1 MNTVLFNTIIH
12 LKPKQ
17 IIYRIYRKLIKTRI
31 SQVVYYKQR
40 ACTKQLINF
49 PIKKTTFILDEISK
63 PTDWN
68 RVDRPKLYLYQ
79 LHYFDFIHTFSK
91 NKARHLFY
99 QWIDENP
106 IGMGNG
112 WEPYPISQRIINWVK
127 WLIQNDEQDKKILTS
142 LYLQSR
148 YLFKNIE
155 YHLLGNHL
163 FANAIALMFSG
174 LFFCD
179 EESQKWLKKGEEIF
193 LHEIEEQILKDGGHF
208 ERSPMYHAKM
218 LGDILDL
225 YNILNIFS
233 SSLCQRSRLAL
244 SFAAPNMNDYLS
256 SMTFPDGEVAYF
268 NDSVSGF
275 YFNEADLKEYAAS
288 LFPLPLAGKDRGVG
302 SAYYP
307 DTGFARLQKKHVI
320 LLADIGSVG
329 PSYIPGHAHAE
340 SLSFEMAYDGQR
352 VLVNTGVTT
361 YEENQ
366 KRLDERSTQAHNCLV
381 LDGKNSSQI
390 WKSFRVGKRAKVI
403 ERSVDLNNQCI
414 TAAHDGYKKIIHERK
429 WQLTE
434 NYLIIQDKLS
444 GQGEHLVELYFHFHP
459 DVTIKLSDKKVI
471 INFHDTA
478 LTMGLDAVLQAE
490 IISTYYAKT
499 FYQAVENQTL
509 KLSGRILL
517 PATFAQ
523 TIYLDCHSRASRDP
537 GLL

>member
-17 IIYRIYRKLIKTRI
+17 VIYRIYRKLIKVRI
-31 SQVVYYKQR
+31 SQVVCYKQR
-40 ACTKQLINF
+40 ARTKQLLDF
-49 PIKKTTFILDEISK
+49 PIKKTTFVLDEISK

-68 RVDRPKLYLYQ
+68 RADRPKLYLYQ
-79 LHYFDFIHTFSK
+79 LHYFDFIHTLSQVD
-91 NKARHLFY
+91 ARHLCY
-99 QWIDENP
+99 RWIDENP
-106 IGMGNG
+106 VGMGNG

-127 WLIQNDEQDKKILTS
+127 WLIQNDEQDEEILTS

-163 FANAIALMFSG
+163 FANAVALMFSG

-193 LHEIEEQILKDGGHF
+193 FQEIKEQILKDGGHF

-225 YNILNIFS
+225 YNILNIS
-233 SSLCQRSRLAL
+233 SSMLCQRSRLAL
-244 SFAAPNMNDYLS
+244 SEAMPNMNDYLS

-268 NDSVSGF
+268 NDSVKGF
-275 YFNEADLKEYAAS
+275 YFNEATLKEYTKKLGFEYPS
-288 LFPLPLAGKDRGVG
+288 IQK
-302 SAYYP
+302 SSYYP
-307 DTGFARLQKKHVI
+307 NTGFVRLQSKYVI
-320 LLADIGSVG
+320 LLADMGSIG

-340 SLSFEMAYDGQR
+340 SLSFEMAYDSQR
-352 VLVNTGVTT
+352 ILVNTGVTT

-381 LDGKNSSQI
+381 LDGKNSSQV
-390 WKSFRVGKRAKVI
+390 WKSFRVGKRAKI
-403 ERSVDLNNQCI
+403 IKRSVDLNNQCVI
-414 TAAHDGYKKIIHERK
+414 AAHDGYKKIIHERK

-434 NYLIIQDKLS
+434 NNLIIQDKLS

-459 DVTIKLSDKKVI
+459 DIIITLVDKKLI
-471 INFHDTA
+471 ISCHDTVLIMECDPA
-478 LTMGLDAVLQAE
+478 LQAE

-499 FYQAVENQTL
+499 FNQAVPNQTL
-509 KLSGRILL
+509 KLSERIFL
-517 PATFAQ
+517 PATFVQ
-523 TIYLDCHSRASRDP
+523 TISW
-537 GLL
+537 